1 MHVREN
7 AGRVHARMC
16 RWLSLGIHVI
26 AANKRLGSGPLG
38 DYLAVREAQRR
49 YRARFLAEVMRAA
62 IRLPQHT
69 LLFYKLLTRKSCS

>member
-1 MHVREN
+1 MRP
-7 AGRVHARMC
+7 R

-49 YRARFLAEVMRAA
+49 YRARFLAEVHAPDQA
-62 IRLPQHT
+62 VPAHT
-69 LLFYKLLTRKSCS
+69 LASVRHC